1 MATVQW
7 VLDPSHSEIQ
17 FKVKHLMIS
26 KVTGEFTKFSGSF
39 TTQGEDISTANI
51 SFKADIGSISTN
63 NEQRDAHLKGSD
75 FFEADKHPELL
86 FQSEKLERIND
97 EDYKLYGALTIRN
110 ITKNVV
116 LDVAYSGVITDPWGH
131 TRVGFEVTGKINRK
145 DFDISF
151 GMVSETGGVLLGYD
165 VELNA
170 QVQFTKV
177 TKEVAVEVA

>member
-39 TTQGEDISTANI
+39 ATQGEDISTANI

-63 NEQRDAHLKGSD
+63 NEQRDAHLKSSD

-86 FQSEKLERIND
+86 FESEKLERIND
-97 EDYKLYGALTIRN
+97 EDYKLYGALTIRG

-116 LDVAYSGVITDPWGH
+116 LDVAYSGVITDPWGN

-145 DFDISF
+145 DFGISF

-177 TKEVAVEVA
+177 AKEVAVEVA